1 MEFDIQERSKRCIG
15 DTCHGILSLR
25 IWMTHHES
33 TERVSS
39 CDLNFLPGRKTLHGL
54 YCSDKVLR
62 HLRLWNPHIPRFNSE
77 PHQKESLAAMAWFFL
92 LVLAAKSW
100 AVRMVCISRPTYW
113 VTTCYNYK
121 MSHIEFFTP
130 STDWGIDRFDQSRG
144 KFSRLQACGFS
155 KQEVSIAFWL
165 LVYQSWWLLF
175 LRGKTWYSYQCHDRK
190 HVLYINSTL

>member
-100 AVRMVCISRPTYW
+100 AVRMVCINRPTYW
-113 VTTCYNYK
+113 VTIHAIHFEGLIVLTNPEESLAGY
-121 MSHIEFFTP
+121 SHVAF
-130 STDWGIDRFDQSRG
+130 QSKRW
-144 KFSRLQACGFS
+144 A
-155 KQEVSIAFWL
+155 
-165 LVYQSWWLLF
+165 
-175 LRGKTWYSYQCHDRK
+175 
-190 HVLYINSTL
+190 